1 MLWPLLLLLSRIFKL
16 IETLY
21 EDKFMRSLVCLQG
34 CNFKKVHDVN
44 KGANSNG
51 ILIKISK

>member
-1 MLWPLLLLLSRIFKL
+1 MLWLLLLLLIGILKL

-34 CNFKKVHDVN
+34 CNFKEVHDVN
-44 KGANSNG
+44 KGASDNG
-51 ILIKISK
+51 TLIKISK

>member
-1 MLWPLLLLLSRIFKL
+1 
-16 IETLY
+16 
-21 EDKFMRSLVCLQG
+21 MRNLVCLQD

-44 KGANSNG
+44 KGASGNG

>member
-1 MLWPLLLLLSRIFKL
+1 MRWLLLLLLIRILKL

-34 CNFKKVHDVN
+34 CNFKKFMM
-44 KGANSNG
+44 
-51 ILIKISK
+51 LIKVQVIMAH